1 MMFFSY
7 LRTNNET
14 INYVITMIVLSIT
27 SGILACLLI
36 ILLVRQYLMKRQ
48 TIEKDGKIQDVNV
61 YKDNFD
67 LVINVVTVLVGVF
80 TIVTGLVSIHVMISQ
95 DKTQKELIRAQK
107 MEHQPT
113 FQVTLSEF
121 PAEEGGPNVYQEYSI
136 TNIGEQMSSPADVT
150 CHSYLK
156 ISYADV
162 NNPHEDYFLI
172 SPFFY
177 VSFSSGALKGDI
189 IHSACSSALLNLQ
202 HYNALRYMPR
212 PSICTAPM
220 SIELVHTFSIAYI
233 DIYGENK
240 EVFFMNEKPIS
251 SEEYR
256 HIEDYAH
263 SSWAVNNSIAEITQ
277 EDIVLAL
284 IDMTT
289 QK

>member
-1 MMFFSY
+1 MMYFSY

-113 FQVTLSEF
+113 FQFTLSEF
-121 PAEEGGPNVYQEYSI
+121 PAE
-136 TNIGEQMSSPADVT
+136 
-150 CHSYLK
+150 
-156 ISYADV
+156 
-162 NNPHEDYFLI
+162 
-172 SPFFY
+172 
-177 VSFSSGALKGDI
+177 
-189 IHSACSSALLNLQ
+189 
-202 HYNALRYMPR
+202 
-212 PSICTAPM
+212 
-220 SIELVHTFSIAYI
+220 
-233 DIYGENK
+233 
-240 EVFFMNEKPIS
+240 
-251 SEEYR
+251 
-256 HIEDYAH
+256 
-263 SSWAVNNSIAEITQ
+263 
-277 EDIVLAL
+277 
-284 IDMTT
+284 
-289 QK
+289 